1 MSQHALLHK
10 DMPTNRNYKNQH
22 NHQTNSCWNA
32 STTQGNA
39 PTISKRLPLSLPPS
53 ISSALR
59 GQSAGKP
66 IQAFVQTIA
75 SGCACGLDE
84 PLAMTKVV
92 KAKLLSHFCRGHC
105 LWQVLLVGKNQQH
118 CITHLVLI
126 QHLSEFLPGILN
138 AITVIAVNDI
148 DQSVGALVVVAP
160 QRANLVLA
168 SHVPHGEGQVL
179 VLHSLHVETN
189 SWNSSHN
196 FTQLQLVQDGRLT
209 CGIQTHHQDSHLLLA
224 DHALPYLGESKTHCV
239 PLRLTTDTRKIANC
253 S

>member
-1 MSQHALLHK
+1 MKSIDTHLQMSQHALLHK

-22 NHQTNSCWNA
+22 NHQTNSCWNV

-105 LWQVLLVGKNQQH
+105 LWQVLSSVIKCWHNKMFMTNVH
-118 CITHLVLI
+118 VTW
-126 QHLSEFLPGILN
+126 
-138 AITVIAVNDI
+138 AIN
-148 DQSVGALVVVAP
+148 
-160 QRANLVLA
+160 R
-168 SHVPHGEGQVL
+168 
-179 VLHSLHVETN
+179 
-189 SWNSSHN
+189 
-196 FTQLQLVQDGRLT
+196 
-209 CGIQTHHQDSHLLLA
+209 
-224 DHALPYLGESKTHCV
+224 KTW
-239 PLRLTTDTRKIANC
+239 T